1 VCQSPALRPARPGRL
16 PSRASSRQPFRKN
29 SDVVRKQS
37 GTPPPHPPRGSLAS
51 EFVSFAAAKGAAAVA
66 QRNFGFGLLSP
77 LLNLLFSA
85 LNLFRQSFVFSEVEI
100 EDVKFVHKKNLA
112 FILVQRFQSQ
122 RRFSS
127 SRFAV

>member
-1 VCQSPALRPARPGRL
+1 VE
-16 PSRASSRQPFRKN
+16 
-29 SDVVRKQS
+29 RKQS
-37 GTPPPHPPRGSLAS
+37 GTPPPPHPPPRGSLAT
-51 EFVSFAAAKGAAAVA
+51 EFVSFAAAKGGGAVA
-66 QRNFGFGLLSP
+66 ERSFGFGLLFP

-100 EDVKFVHKKNLA
+100 EDVKFVHKKHTQP
-112 FILVQRFQSQ
+112 FILDQRFQSR

>member
-1 VCQSPALRPARPGRL
+1 
-16 PSRASSRQPFRKN
+16 
-29 SDVVRKQS
+29 
-37 GTPPPHPPRGSLAS
+37 
-51 EFVSFAAAKGAAAVA
+51 
-66 QRNFGFGLLSP
+66 
-77 LLNLLFSA
+77 LLFSA

-127 SRFAV
+127 SRFAVWWEFVGTNKYDSGCVSFFPLVHWRRRARGTKLKMMLRWWVGEALVNADSLLS